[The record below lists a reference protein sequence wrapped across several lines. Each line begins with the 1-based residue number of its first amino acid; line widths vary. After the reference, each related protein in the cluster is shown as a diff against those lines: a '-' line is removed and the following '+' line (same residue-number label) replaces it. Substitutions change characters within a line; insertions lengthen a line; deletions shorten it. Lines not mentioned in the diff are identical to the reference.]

1 MTMLKEV
8 TKETYRRRFQS
19 NPHPYISETFLE
31 LVLGNT
37 EQMIRLMDEEDNSIG
52 LILGSSDGSLS
63 SPFSAPFGGFHY
75 SHEYLTYEAIYSF
88 VENLKAYVTNNN
100 YKDINITLP
109 PDIYQKNTNA
119 KFVNAFI
126 KAGYDMQT
134 PDITNWINLKEFD
147 GTWIYGKVGNRC
159 RRALRN
165 NLYFETANDNDS
177 KQEAYTLIK
186 NNRLGQNRSI
196 HMSFEDLMNVESV
209 IPVDYFVVREDNG
222 NCVGSGIFYRGHDKI
237 AQGIFMGDDLERRD
251 LGAIDFLYMSLYNYY
266 KDLDFDYVD
275 FGTSS
280 SDGEANTG
288 LIRFKEIHN
297 CHSALRFSFKW
308 VNK

>member
-1 MTMLKEV
+1 MLTEV
-8 TKETYRRRFQS
+8 TKDTYRRRFQS
-19 NPHPYISETFLE
+19 DPHPYISENFLE

-37 EQMIRLMDEEDNSIG
+37 DQIIRLMDEDDNSIG
-52 LILGSSDGSLS
+52 LILGSREGSLS

-88 VENLKAYVTNNN
+88 VENLKAYVTSNN

-119 KFVNAFI
+119 KFINAFI

-134 PDITNWINLKEFD
+134 PDITNWINLHEFD
-147 GTWIYGKVGNRC
+147 GTWIYAKVGNRC

-186 NNRLGQNRSI
+186 NNRLGQNRPI
-196 HMSFEDLMNVESV
+196 HMSFEDLINVEEA

-222 NCVGSGIFYRGHDKI
+222 NCVGAAVLYRGQDKI
-237 AQGIFMGDDLERRD
+237 AQGIFMGDDLEKRD
-251 LGAIDFLYMSLYNYY
+251 LGTIDFLYLNLYNYY
-266 KDLDFDYVD
+266 KDLNYKYID

-280 SDGEANTG
+280 QDGDANSG
-288 LIRFKEIHN
+288 LTRFKEIHN
-297 CHSALRFSFKW
+297 CETSLRYTFSW
-308 VNK
+308 NISN